1 MNIKEPVAMLT
12 AAQNKFLRALG
23 HHLSPVLW
31 VGASGVTDAVV
42 AELNQTLDTHELIKV
57 KLLNDDREA
66 RQALIQLLCQ
76 FSHADKVQVIGKV
89 VILYRRHPKQPKIAL
104 PRA

>member
-1 MNIKEPVAMLT
+1 MLT
-12 AAQNKFLRALG
+12 TQQTKFLRAHA

-31 VGASGVTDAVV
+31 VGASGVTESVI

-66 RQALIQLLCQ
+66 RQAMINELCQ
-76 FSHADKVQVIGKV
+76 QTAAMKIQVIGKV
-89 VILYRRHPKQPKIAL
+89 AILYRQHPKQPKLVL
-104 PRA
+104 PK

>member
-1 MNIKEPVAMLT
+1 MLT

-31 VGASGVTDAVV
+31 VGGSGVTDSVV

-66 RQALIQLLCQ
+66 RQELIQRLCQ
-76 FSHADKVQVIGKV
+76 NSHADKVQVIGKV
-89 VILYRRHPKQPKIAL
+89 VILYRRHPQHAKIAL
-104 PRA
+104 PKA